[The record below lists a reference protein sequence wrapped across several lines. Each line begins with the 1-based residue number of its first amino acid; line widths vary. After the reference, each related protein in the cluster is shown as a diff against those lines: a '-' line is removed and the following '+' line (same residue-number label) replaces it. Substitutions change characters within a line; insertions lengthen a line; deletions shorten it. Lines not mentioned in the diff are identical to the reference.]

1 MFKHLLFKFAYA
13 LELKSTSSWHS
24 WVLPSAAWNRSGLS
38 PFTHCSFP
46 RARVLCTLAVSLW
59 GQTWSWLHGMDALWP
74 GDYRE
79 AGVRAHG
86 SPGYSSREVGQ
97 ERNTQT
103 ESWVWRWETK
113 SESFLLGI
121 SVFHQH
127 PQGVRAQ
134 WPFGAFQTFTWAA
147 LLSGMPALHRSEV
160 YPSAASEL
168 KGWGPGTWTA
178 GRDEP
183 LGNRPAFHSSLQWLT
198 VLGALRLLLLLDVRR
213 CPESSQG
220 TGGTSR

>member
-1 MFKHLLFKFAYA
+1 
-13 LELKSTSSWHS
+13 
-24 WVLPSAAWNRSGLS
+24 
-38 PFTHCSFP
+38 
-46 RARVLCTLAVSLW
+46 
-59 GQTWSWLHGMDALWP
+59 MDALWP

-168 KGWGPGTWTA
+168 KGWGPGPWTA

-220 TGGTSR
+220 TGGTSRYTVRAWGQGLDRAVCRAHDRAKNTCALEKQVWETWLVMKCPVEWGILWLSADAPPAHHP